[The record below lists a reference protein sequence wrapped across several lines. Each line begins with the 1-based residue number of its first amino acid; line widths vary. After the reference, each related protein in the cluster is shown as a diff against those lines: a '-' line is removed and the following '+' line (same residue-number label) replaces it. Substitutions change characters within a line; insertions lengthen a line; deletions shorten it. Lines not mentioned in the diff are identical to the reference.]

1 MSNLGY
7 SFYPTHP
14 GDILKEELEVRKI
27 SQRSFAKQ
35 VGMSYSVL
43 NELLNG
49 KRPLTPSTLRRGGKN
64 IQKNYTKKHLHD
76 PDNHDGVITHLEP
89 DILECDLQH
98 FGHREFW

>member
-1 MSNLGY
+1 MANIGY

-14 GDILKEELEVRKI
+14 GDILKEELEARKI

-49 KRPLTPSTLRRGGKN
+49 KRPLTPSTALLFEVALGISADMLMNLQTRYNLQTARNDSK
-64 IQKNYTKKHLHD
+64 ITKWLSGI
-76 PDNHDGVITHLEP
+76 PRVAAL
-89 DILECDLQH
+89 
-98 FGHREFW
+98 W

>member
-1 MSNLGY
+1 MANLGY

-14 GDILKEELEVRKI
+14 GDILKEELEARKI

-49 KRPLTPSTLRRGGKN
+49 KRPLTPSTALLFEAALGISADMLMNLQTRYNMQTARNDSK
-64 IQKNYTKKHLHD
+64 ITKWLSSI
-76 PDNHDGVITHLEP
+76 PRVVAL
-89 DILECDLQH
+89 
-98 FGHREFW
+98 W

>member
-1 MSNLGY
+1 MANLGY

-14 GDILKEELEVRKI
+14 GDILKEELEARSI

-49 KRPLTPSTLRRGGKN
+49 KRPLTPATALLFEAALGISADMLMNMQTRYNMQTARKDS
-64 IQKNYTKKHLHD
+64 K
-76 PDNHDGVITHLEP
+76 ITSWLSGIP
-89 DILECDLQH
+89 RVAAL
-98 FGHREFW
+98 W

>member
-1 MSNLGY
+1 MANLGY

-14 GDILKEELEVRKI
+14 GDILKEELECRTI

-49 KRPLTPSTLRRGGKN
+49 KRPLSPTMALMFEAALGISADMLMN
-64 IQKNYTKKHLHD
+64 IQTRYNMQTARKDSKIAQWLSSI
-76 PDNHDGVITHLEP
+76 PRVAAL
-89 DILECDLQH
+89 
-98 FGHREFW
+98 W

>member
-1 MSNLGY
+1 MANLGY

-14 GDILKEELEVRKI
+14 GDILKEELECRNI

-49 KRPLTPSTLRRGGKN
+49 KRPLSPPMALLFEAALGISADMLMN
-64 IQKNYTKKHLHD
+64 IQTRYNMQTARKDSKLAQWLSSI
-76 PDNHDGVITHLEP
+76 PRVAAL
-89 DILECDLQH
+89 
-98 FGHREFW
+98 W

>member
-1 MSNLGY
+1 MANLGY

-14 GDILKEELEVRKI
+14 GDILKEELECRNI

-49 KRPLTPSTLRRGGKN
+49 KRPLSPTMALMFETALGISADMLMN
-64 IQKNYTKKHLHD
+64 IQTRYNMQTARKDSKIAQWLSKIPRVAAL
-76 PDNHDGVITHLEP
+76 
-89 DILECDLQH
+89 
-98 FGHREFW
+98 W

>member
-14 GDILKEELEVRKI
+14 GDILKEELEARKI

-49 KRPLTPSTLRRGGKN
+49 KRPLTPSTALLFEAALGISADMLMN
-64 IQKNYTKKHLHD
+64 IQTRYNMQTARKDSKIAQWLSSI
-76 PDNHDGVITHLEP
+76 PRVAAL
-89 DILECDLQH
+89 
-98 FGHREFW
+98 W

>member
-1 MSNLGY
+1 MANLGY

-14 GDILKEELEVRKI
+14 GDILKEELECRNI

-49 KRPLTPSTLRRGGKN
+49 KRPLTPSTALLFEAALGISADMLMN
-64 IQKNYTKKHLHD
+64 
-76 PDNHDGVITHLEP
+76 
-89 DILECDLQH
+89 LQT
-98 FGHREFW
+98 RYNMQTARNDSKIAKWLSSIPRVAALW